1 MGVTGESGAV
11 CDTAEG
17 HVPGMRAPVEQ
28 ATANAA
34 VTVPVVDQ
42 LPPGGADF
50 VGRADELDTLYTWVT
65 GPGAAIP
72 AQLEPVDPERPGTAR
87 TVWLPRDRVVAITGP
102 VGVGRSE
109 FAVRLAHRLAP
120 HFPDGRLYARLT
132 GPRGE
137 VIPPGDVLEALLY
150 ALGTVLIP
158 SSHEE
163 RIRLFRQHLDGK
175 RFLLLLEDV
184 TGTAQLRPLLP
195 QSPTAL
201 VLVTAVA
208 PLTGIGR
215 AAAVRSCLLGV
226 LDPRASVELLGNLA
240 GHTRVACDP
249 RAADD
254 LAALCDYQPAALRM
268 AGAWL
273 RARPRY
279 AMSDVGRRLR
289 AERLRLHD
297 QAGEDVAV
305 RACFSLIHRELVP
318 SAARLLRL
326 LALVPGR
333 EFGADAAAAL
343 VDCGPDAATRSLT
356 ELRELHLLEA
366 GSVPGRFRFHEMV
379 RGYVQERLD
388 AEERPGERRNARVR
402 LLDRYVRLAR
412 SAERIIL
419 GARGPEPEADVR
431 FASADEARAWLRD
444 ERPELLAAARVA
456 AAAGL
461 DATTRR
467 LVAVLTRLLDRRAHW
482 SDVRELHELAL
493 TTARRVG
500 SGRQEAV
507 ALLNLGNLHVA
518 RHELEEALS
527 CYRAALEVSR
537 ALGDP
542 AGEGRAMVN
551 LGNAYADLG
560 DLQRAADWYD
570 RSLLLRRTIG
580 DAAGQARVLS
590 HLGRLH
596 ARMGRFEQSVRDHR
610 AALGVRRRIGDPAG
624 IGRVLTDIAGV
635 LGEAGRSREALAV
648 YRDALEAFRAAGD
661 ERLEGLA
668 LLRSAEPAQDAG
680 DVRDARLRRRQA
692 LALLVESGAP
702 EADEVRRLLGDE

>member
-1 MGVTGESGAV
+1 
-11 CDTAEG
+11 
-17 HVPGMRAPVEQ
+17 MRTPVD
-28 ATANAA
+28 ALPAI
-34 VTVPVVDQ
+34 VDQ
-42 LPPGGADF
+42 LPPGGLDF

-72 AQLEPVDPERPGTAR
+72 AQLAPNDPEHPGTTR

-102 VGVGRSE
+102 VGVGRTE

-137 VIPPGDVLEALLY
+137 LIPPGDVLESLLY
-150 ALGTVLIP
+150 ALGTATIP
-158 SSHEE
+158 SAHEE
-163 RIRLFRQHLDGK
+163 RIRLFREHLDGK

-201 VLVTAVA
+201 VVITSVS
-208 PLTGIGR
+208 PLTGLGR
-215 AAAVRSCLLGV
+215 AAAVRTCA
-226 LDPRASVELLGNLA
+226 LDMLDVRASAELLGNLA

-249 RAADD
+249 RAADE
-254 LAALCDYQPAALRM
+254 LAALCDFHPAALRM

-279 AMSDVGRRLR
+279 AMADVGRRLR
-289 AERLRLHD
+289 AERLRLHE
-297 QAGEDVAV
+297 QAGDDLAV

-343 VDCGPDAATRSLT
+343 ADCGPDAATRSLT
-356 ELRELHLLEA
+356 ELRELHLLEQ
-366 GSVPGRFRFHEMV
+366 GSVPGRFRFHDLV

-412 SAERIIL
+412 SAERIIV
-419 GARGPEPEADVR
+419 GTDGPDPGADVR
-431 FASADEARAWLRD
+431 FESADEARAWLRD

-461 DATTRR
+461 DAATRR

-493 TTARRVG
+493 TTARRAG

-518 RHELEEALS
+518 RDELEEALS

-537 ALGDP
+537 GLGDP

-610 AALGVRRRIGDPAG
+610 AALGVRRRIGDPAD
-624 IGRVLTDIAGV
+624 IGRVLTDIAAV
-635 LGEAGRSREALAV
+635 LGEAGRTHEALAV
-648 YRDALEAFRAAGD
+648 YRDAMEAFRAAGD
-661 ERLEGLA
+661 ERLEALA
-668 LLRSAEPAQDAG
+668 LLQSAELVLDAG
-680 DVRDARLRRRQA
+680 DVRDARSRRREA
-692 LALLVESGAP
+692 LALLVDAGAP
-702 EADEVRRLLGDE
+702 EAAEVRRYLGDE

>member
-1 MGVTGESGAV
+1 MAVTGESGVGCA
-11 CDTAEG
+11 TAEG
-17 HVPGMRAPVEQ
+17 LVPGMRAPAE
-28 ATANAA
+28 ALPAI
-34 VTVPVVDQ
+34 VDQ
-42 LPPGGADF
+42 LPPGGPDF
-50 VGRADELDTLYTWVT
+50 VGRTDELDTLYSWVT

-72 AQLEPVDPERPGTAR
+72 AQLAPTDPEHPGTTR

-102 VGVGRSE
+102 VGVGRTE
-109 FAVRLAHRLAP
+109 FAVRLARRLAP

-137 VIPPGDVLEALLY
+137 LIPPGDVLESLLY
-150 ALGTVLIP
+150 ALGTVAIP
-158 SSHEE
+158 SAHEE
-163 RIRLFRQHLDGK
+163 RIRLFREHLDGK
-175 RFLLLLEDV
+175 RFLILLEDV

-195 QSPTAL
+195 ESPTTL
-201 VLVTAVA
+201 VVITSVS
-208 PLTGIGR
+208 PLTGLGR
-215 AAAVRSCLLGV
+215 AAAVRTCA
-226 LDPRASVELLGNLA
+226 LDMLDGRASAELLGNLA

-249 RAADD
+249 RAADE
-254 LAALCDYQPAALRM
+254 LAALCDFHPAALRM

-279 AMSDVGRRLR
+279 AMADVGRRLR
-289 AERLRLHD
+289 AERLRLRE
-297 QAGEDVAV
+297 QAGDDLAV

-343 VDCGPDAATRSLT
+343 ADCGPDAATRSLI
-356 ELRELHLLEA
+356 ELRELHLLEQ
-366 GSVPGRFRFHEMV
+366 GSVPGRFRFHDLV

-412 SAERIIL
+412 SAERIIV
-419 GARGPEPEADVR
+419 GADGPDPGADVR
-431 FASADEARAWLRD
+431 FESADEARAWLRD

-461 DATTRR
+461 DAATRR
-467 LVAVLTRLLDRRAHW
+467 LVSVLTRLLDRRAHW

-493 TTARRVG
+493 TTARRAG

-518 RHELEEALS
+518 RQELEEALS

-537 ALGDP
+537 GLGDP

-610 AALGVRRRIGDPAG
+610 AALGVRRRIGNPAD
-624 IGRVLTDIAGV
+624 IGRVLTDIAAV
-635 LGEAGRSREALAV
+635 LGEAGRAQEALAV
-648 YRDALEAFRAAGD
+648 YRDAMEAFRAAGD
-661 ERLEGLA
+661 ERLEALA
-668 LLRSAEPAQDAG
+668 LLQSAELALEAG
-680 DVRDARLRRRQA
+680 DVRDARSRRREA
-692 LALLVESGAP
+692 LALLVDAGAP
-702 EADEVRRLLGDE
+702 EADEVRRFLGDE

>member
-1 MGVTGESGAV
+1 MTGESEVA
-11 CDTAEG
+11 CASTEG
-17 HVPGMRAPVEQ
+17 LVPGMRAPVGTLP
-28 ATANAA
+28 AI
-34 VTVPVVDQ
+34 VDQ
-42 LPPGGADF
+42 LPPGGPDF
-50 VGRADELDTLYTWVT
+50 VGRTDELDTLYTWVT

-72 AQLEPVDPERPGTAR
+72 AQLAPTDPEHPGTTR

-102 VGVGRSE
+102 VGVGRTE

-137 VIPPGDVLEALLY
+137 LIPPGDVLESMLY
-150 ALGTVLIP
+150 ALGTASIP
-158 SSHEE
+158 SAHEE
-163 RIRLFRQHLDGK
+163 RIRLFREHLDGK
-175 RFLLLLEDV
+175 RFLILLEDV
-184 TGTAQLRPLLP
+184 TGTPQLRPLLP
-195 QSPTAL
+195 ESPTTL
-201 VLVTAVA
+201 VMVTSVA
-208 PLTGIGR
+208 PLTGLGR
-215 AAAVRSCLLGV
+215 AAAVRSCA
-226 LDPRASVELLGNLA
+226 LDMLDSRAAAELLGNLA

-249 RAADD
+249 RAADE
-254 LAALCDYQPAALRM
+254 LATLCDYHPAALRM

-279 AMSDVGRRLR
+279 AMADVGRRLR
-289 AERLRLHD
+289 AERLRLHE
-297 QAGEDVAV
+297 QAGDDLAV

-343 VDCGPDAATRSLT
+343 ADCGPDAATRSLI
-356 ELRELHLLEA
+356 ELRELHLLEQ
-366 GSVPGRFRFHEMV
+366 GSVPGRFRFHDLV

-412 SAERIIL
+412 SAERIII
-419 GARGPEPEADVR
+419 GAGGPDPAADVR
-431 FASADEARAWLRD
+431 FDSADEARAWLRD

-461 DATTRR
+461 DAATRR
-467 LVAVLTRLLDRRAHW
+467 LVSVLTRLLDRRAHW

-493 TTARRVG
+493 TTARRAG

-518 RHELEEALS
+518 RAELEEALS

-537 ALGDP
+537 GLGDP

-610 AALGVRRRIGDPAG
+610 AALGVRRRIGNPAD
-624 IGRVLTDIAGV
+624 IGRVLADIAAV
-635 LGEAGRSREALAV
+635 LGEAGRVPEALTV
-648 YRDALEAFRAAGD
+648 YRDAMEAFRAAGD
-661 ERLEGLA
+661 ERLEALA
-668 LLRSAEPAQDAG
+668 LLQSAELALDSGDA
-680 DVRDARLRRRQA
+680 RDARSRRRQA
-692 LALLVESGAP
+692 LALLVDAGAP
-702 EADEVRRLLGDE
+702 EADEVRRFLGDE

>member
-1 MGVTGESGAV
+1 MGVTGESGVGCAK
-11 CDTAEG
+11 AEG
-17 HVPGMRAPVEQ
+17 LVPGMRAPAE
-28 ATANAA
+28 ALPAI
-34 VTVPVVDQ
+34 VDQ
-42 LPPGGADF
+42 LPPGGPDF
-50 VGRADELDTLYTWVT
+50 VGRTDELDTLYGWVT

-72 AQLEPVDPERPGTAR
+72 AQLAPTDPEHPGTTR

-102 VGVGRSE
+102 VGVGRTE

-137 VIPPGDVLEALLY
+137 LIPPGDVLESLLY
-150 ALGTVLIP
+150 ALGTPAIP
-158 SSHEE
+158 SAHEE
-163 RIRLFRQHLDGK
+163 RIRLFREHLDGK
-175 RFLLLLEDV
+175 RFLILLEDV

-195 QSPTAL
+195 ESPTAL
-201 VLVTAVA
+201 VVTTSVS
-208 PLTGIGR
+208 PLTGLGR
-215 AAAVRSCLLGV
+215 AAAVRTCA
-226 LDPRASVELLGNLA
+226 LDMLDTRASAELLGNLA

-249 RAADD
+249 RAADE
-254 LAALCDYQPAALRM
+254 LAALCDFHPAALRM

-279 AMSDVGRRLR
+279 AMADVGRRLR
-289 AERLRLHD
+289 AERLRLHE
-297 QAGEDVAV
+297 QAGDDLAV

-343 VDCGPDAATRSLT
+343 ADCGPDAATRSLI
-356 ELRELHLLEA
+356 ELRELHLLEQ
-366 GSVPGRFRFHEMV
+366 GSVPGRFRFHDLV

-412 SAERIIL
+412 SAERIIV
-419 GARGPEPEADVR
+419 GTDGPDPGADVR
-431 FASADEARAWLRD
+431 FGSADEARAWLRD

-461 DATTRR
+461 DAATRR
-467 LVAVLTRLLDRRAHW
+467 LVSVLTRLLDRRAHW

-493 TTARRVG
+493 TTARRAG

-518 RHELEEALS
+518 RQELEEALS

-537 ALGDP
+537 GLGDP

-610 AALGVRRRIGDPAG
+610 AALGVRRRIGDPAD
-624 IGRVLTDIAGV
+624 IGRVLTDIAAV
-635 LGEAGRSREALAV
+635 LGEAGRAAEALAV
-648 YRDALEAFRAAGD
+648 YRDAMEAFRAAGD
-661 ERLEGLA
+661 ERLEALA
-668 LLRSAEPAQDAG
+668 LLQSAELALEAG
-680 DVRDARLRRRQA
+680 DVRDARSRRRQA
-692 LALLVESGAP
+692 LALLVDAGAP
-702 EADEVRRLLGDE
+702 EVDEVRRFLGDE

>member
-1 MGVTGESGAV
+1 MGVTGESEVA
-11 CDTAEG
+11 CASTEG
-17 HVPGMRAPVEQ
+17 LVPGMRAPVP
-28 ATANAA
+28 ALPAI
-34 VTVPVVDQ
+34 VDQ
-42 LPPGGADF
+42 LPPGGPDF
-50 VGRADELDTLYTWVT
+50 VGRTDELDTLYTWVT

-72 AQLEPVDPERPGTAR
+72 AQLAPTDPEHPGTTR

-102 VGVGRSE
+102 VGVGRTE

-137 VIPPGDVLEALLY
+137 LIPPGDVLESLLY
-150 ALGTVLIP
+150 ALGTANIP
-158 SSHEE
+158 SAHEE
-163 RIRLFRQHLDGK
+163 RIRLFREHLDGK
-175 RFLLLLEDV
+175 RFLILLEDV
-184 TGTAQLRPLLP
+184 TGTPQLRPLLP
-195 QSPTAL
+195 ESPTTL
-201 VLVTAVA
+201 VVVTSVA
-208 PLTGIGR
+208 PLTGLGR
-215 AAAVRSCLLGV
+215 AAAVRSCALDM
-226 LDPRASVELLGNLA
+226 LDPRAAAELLGNLA

-249 RAADD
+249 RAADE
-254 LAALCDYQPAALRM
+254 LAALCDHHPAALRM

-279 AMSDVGRRLR
+279 AMADVGRRLR
-289 AERLRLHD
+289 AERLRLHE
-297 QAGEDVAV
+297 QAGDDLAV

-343 VDCGPDAATRSLT
+343 ADCGPDAATRSLI
-356 ELRELHLLEA
+356 ELRELHLLEQ
-366 GSVPGRFRFHEMV
+366 GSVPGRFRFHDLV

-412 SAERIIL
+412 SAERIII
-419 GARGPEPEADVR
+419 GTGGPDPAADVR
-431 FASADEARAWLRD
+431 FDSADEARAWLRD

-461 DATTRR
+461 DAATRR
-467 LVAVLTRLLDRRAHW
+467 LVSVLTRLLDRRAHW

-493 TTARRVG
+493 TTARRAG

-518 RHELEEALS
+518 RAELEEALS

-537 ALGDP
+537 GLGDP

-610 AALGVRRRIGDPAG
+610 AALGVRRRIGDPAD
-624 IGRVLTDIAGV
+624 IGRVLADIAAV
-635 LGEAGRSREALAV
+635 LGEAGRVPEALTV
-648 YRDALEAFRAAGD
+648 YRDAMEAFRAAGD
-661 ERLEGLA
+661 ERLEALA
-668 LLRSAEPAQDAG
+668 LLQSAELALDSGDA
-680 DVRDARLRRRQA
+680 RDARSRRRQA
-692 LALLVESGAP
+692 LALLVDAGAP
-702 EADEVRRLLGDE
+702 EADEVRRFLGDE

>member
-1 MGVTGESGAV
+1 MAVTGESGVGCA
-11 CDTAEG
+11 TAEAL
-17 HVPGMRAPVEQ
+17 VPGMRAPVE
-28 ATANAA
+28 ALPAI
-34 VTVPVVDQ
+34 VDQ
-42 LPPGGADF
+42 LPPGGPDF
-50 VGRADELDTLYTWVT
+50 VGRTEELDTLYGWVT

-72 AQLEPVDPERPGTAR
+72 AQLAPTDPEHPGTTR

-102 VGVGRSE
+102 VGVGRTE

-137 VIPPGDVLEALLY
+137 LIPPGDVLESLLY
-150 ALGTVLIP
+150 ALGTVGIP
-158 SSHEE
+158 SAHEE
-163 RIRLFRQHLDGK
+163 RIRLFREHLDGK
-175 RFLLLLEDV
+175 RFLILLEDV

-195 QSPTAL
+195 ESPTAL
-201 VLVTAVA
+201 VVLTAVS
-208 PLTGIGR
+208 PLTGLGR
-215 AAAVRSCLLGV
+215 AAAVRTCA
-226 LDPRASVELLGNLA
+226 LDMLDTRASAELLGNLA

-249 RAADD
+249 RAADE
-254 LAALCDYQPAALRM
+254 LAALCDFHPAALRM

-279 AMSDVGRRLR
+279 AMADVGRRLR
-289 AERLRLHD
+289 AERLRLHE
-297 QAGEDVAV
+297 QAGDDLAV

-343 VDCGPDAATRSLT
+343 ADCGPDAATRSLI
-356 ELRELHLLEA
+356 ELRELHLLEQ
-366 GSVPGRFRFHEMV
+366 GSVPGRFRFHDLV

-412 SAERIIL
+412 SAERVIV
-419 GARGPEPEADVR
+419 GVDGPDPGADVR
-431 FASADEARAWLRD
+431 FESADEARAWLRD

-461 DATTRR
+461 DAATRR
-467 LVAVLTRLLDRRAHW
+467 LVSVLTRLLDRRAHW

-493 TTARRVG
+493 TTARRAG

-518 RHELEEALS
+518 RQELEEALS

-537 ALGDP
+537 GLGDP

-610 AALGVRRRIGDPAG
+610 AALGVRRRIGDPAD
-624 IGRVLTDIAGV
+624 IGRVLTDIAAV
-635 LGEAGRSREALAV
+635 LGEAGRVPEGLAV
-648 YRDALEAFRAAGD
+648 YRDAMEAFRAAGD
-661 ERLEGLA
+661 ERLEALA
-668 LLRSAEPAQDAG
+668 LLQSAELALEAG
-680 DVRDARLRRRQA
+680 DVRDARSRRRQA
-692 LALLVESGAP
+692 LALLVDAGAP
-702 EADEVRRLLGDE
+702 EADEVRRHLGDE